1 LLSVDHQEM
10 ARRGTVEEY
19 LLGGLDAGERTAFEE
34 HFFDCPECA
43 ADVRAGATFL
53 ATARPLLG
61 EGLSDEP
68 VKPRGLAGPARTT
81 GLRGQRAFLAAVS
94 SLAAVLCLT
103 AYQGLVVIPRLQK
116 EVESLD
122 ALRAVPS
129 YFLTVARSETPTIAV
144 LPGDRHVVLT
154 LSQSW
159 DRPYPAYRCR
169 LQDAAGRVLLE
180 ETVTSRSTT
189 SELELL
195 LPVGGLASGSY
206 ALAVFGGETRPGP
219 KGDGTPVA
227 QYQFQLTRR

>member
-1 LLSVDHQEM
+1 MDHEEM

-19 LLGGLDAGERTAFEE
+19 LLGGLDAGERAAFEE

-61 EGLSDEP
+61 EGGSDEP
-68 VKPRGLAGPARTT
+68 VSPRGLAGPARRT

-94 SLAAVLCLT
+94 SLAAVLCL
-103 AYQGLVVIPRLQK
+103 AVYQGLVAIPRLQR

-129 YFLTVARSETPTIAV
+129 YFLTVARSEAPTIAV

-159 DRPYPAYRCR
+159 DRPFPAYRCL
-169 LQDAAGRVLLE
+169 LQDAAGRVLIE
-180 ETVTSRSTT
+180 ETVTSRSAT

-195 LPVGGLASGSY
+195 LPVGRLASGSY
-206 ALAVFGGETRPGP
+206 ALLVEGVETSPAP
-219 KGDGTPVA
+219 KGGGTPVA
-227 QYQFQLTRR
+227 RYQFQLERR

>member
-1 LLSVDHQEM
+1 MDHEEM

-19 LLGGLDAGERTAFEE
+19 LLGGLDAREREAFEE

-68 VKPRGLAGPARTT
+68 VRPRGLATPARTT
-81 GLRGQRAFLAAVS
+81 LRGQPAFLAAVS
-94 SLAAVLCLT
+94 SLAAVLCLA
-103 AYQGLVVIPRLQK
+103 AYQGWVVIPRLQR

-129 YFLTVARSETPTIAV
+129 YFLTVARSEAPTIAV

-159 DRPYPAYRCR
+159 DRPFPAYHCL

-180 ETVTSRSTT
+180 ETVNSRSAT

-195 LPVGGLASGSY
+195 LPVRGLAAGSY
-206 ALAVFGGETRPGP
+206 VLVVFGVETGQTP
-219 KGDGTPVA
+219 KAGATPLA
-227 QYQFQLTRR
+227 RYQFQLAHR